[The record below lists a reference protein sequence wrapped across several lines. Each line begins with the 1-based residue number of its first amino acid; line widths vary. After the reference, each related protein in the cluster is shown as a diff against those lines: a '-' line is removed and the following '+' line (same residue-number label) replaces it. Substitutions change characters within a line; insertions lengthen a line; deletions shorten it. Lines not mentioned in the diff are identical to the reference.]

1 MTTVM
6 KNMKYFLFVKQ
17 YLHFQTV
24 FGDENELSQLYTENP
39 LIKDNCLIISSLHS

>member
-1 MTTVM
+1 M

-24 FGDENELSQLYTENP
+24 FGDENEFSQLHTKNP
-39 LIKDNCLIISSLHS
+39 LIKDDHLIISSLHS

>member
-1 MTTVM
+1 M

-24 FGDENELSQLYTENP
+24 FGDESEFFQLHTKNP
-39 LIKDNCLIISSLHS
+39 LIKDDRLIISSLHS